1 MARRNNQWLAK
12 GKLRLSMFEPDK
24 VQACRPTALFQ
35 RAKRTWEPPAGGRG
49 NAPLELAGWWQPA
62 SSSTPRGSAQSTFAL
77 TPQRGGG
84 VKVLL
89 FRSCTNRGQRIAWR
103 EDFSPG
109 KEERRRKPDGFQAFL
124 TRSRRKMFR
133 QDTCR
138 NLLVQL
144 VTFSPRKQ
152 QAVKYIC
159 LRILAMDISTV
170 FSMKKHHLCYL

>member
-1 MARRNNQWLAK
+1 MR
-12 GKLRLSMFEPDK
+12 
-24 VQACRPTALFQ
+24 
-35 RAKRTWEPPAGGRG
+35 RG
-49 NAPLELAGWWQPA
+49 NCDFRCSGLIRFRLAVRLPFFKEQRGLGSLPQAAGATPLWSWLVGSNRPAPAT
-62 SSSTPRGSAQSTFAL
+62 SCGSAQSTFAL

-89 FRSCTNRGQRIAWR
+89 FRSCTNRVWCIAWR